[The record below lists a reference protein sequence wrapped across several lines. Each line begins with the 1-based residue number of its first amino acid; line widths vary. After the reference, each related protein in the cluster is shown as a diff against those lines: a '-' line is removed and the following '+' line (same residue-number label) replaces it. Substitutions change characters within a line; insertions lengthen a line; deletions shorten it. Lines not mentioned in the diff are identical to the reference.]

1 MGQLFRKLRIN
12 NTHTVMNR
20 LAVAPMTTT
29 QSNADGTI
37 SEAEIHWLERL
48 AKEQYGLI
56 ITCAAAISKQSIA
69 FPNQLSIGDDGKLE
83 GLQRLAD
90 RLKSF
95 GSKTIIQLC
104 HGGSRTIPELSGTH
118 PLSASNYSL
127 PGIPDFVPPETL
139 SVAQIKEIVSDFA
152 NACERVA
159 KAGFAGIEF
168 HGANGY
174 LFTQFTSTMTNQRED
189 EYGGNLENRARFS
202 REVVQ
207 ACREKVPEN
216 FILGF
221 RMSFENMGME
231 TGLDI
236 DENIR
241 IANWLAEDGIDY
253 LHISHLV
260 YDAPSIKYPEEIALC
275 YIRNGINPELP
286 LICAGSIDSVEA
298 AEKALEYGADMVA
311 IGRAAIGNSNIPE
324 MFEKGTPLTFKTP
337 FSESELVKRGISP
350 EFLSYIKNAPPLK
363 SLKII
368 QQ

>member
-1 MGQLFRKLRIN
+1 MGHLFSKLRIN
-12 NTHTVMNR
+12 NTHTLTNR
-20 LAVAPMTTT
+20 LVIAPMTTT
-29 QSNADGTI
+29 QSNTDGTI
-37 SEAEIHWLERL
+37 SEAEIAWLEQL

-56 ITCAAAISKQSIA
+56 ITCASAISKQSIT
-69 FPNQLSIGDDGKLE
+69 FPNQLSVGDDGKLE
-83 GLQRLAD
+83 GLQLLAD
-90 RLKSF
+90 RLKPY
-95 GSKTIIQLC
+95 GSKTVIQLC
-104 HGGSRTIPELSGTH
+104 HGGSRTIPELSGTN
-118 PLSASNYSL
+118 PLSASSYSL

-139 SVAQIKEIVSDFA
+139 SVIQIKEIISDFA

-159 KAGFAGIEF
+159 NAGFAGIEF

-174 LFTQFTSTMTNQRED
+174 LFTQFISTMTNQRED

-207 ACREKVPEN
+207 TCRAKVPEN

-260 YDAPSIKYPEEIALC
+260 YDARSIKYPEEIALR
-275 YIRNGINPELP
+275 YIRNGITRQLP
-286 LICAGSIDSVEA
+286 VICAGSIDSVEA

-324 MFEKGTPLTFKTP
+324 MFEKGRSLAFKTP
-337 FSESELVKRGISP
+337 FFESELAKRGISP

-363 SLKII
+363 NLKII
-368 QQ
+368 QE